1 MRIVIENAG
10 AQRGD
15 LILTQEENGTASQWM
30 IAARGIVKDGGSI
43 ITELSSQP
51 LNKSDDLSNGI
62 VHYVARTKEP
72 VLLHNAAHTHFS
84 YPFAYDSY
92 ITQKQPK
99 SIICMP
105 LSNQGKLNGILYL
118 ENNLITGA
126 FTPERLQILN
136 LLSSQAAISLE
147 NALLYNTLE
156 EKVEERTQQLA
167 QANQEITV
175 LNEMLKE
182 ENLRMSA
189 ELDVTERLQKMM
201 LPTPEEL
208 AKIEG
213 LDIALYIEPADEVG
227 GDYIDVLQHNG
238 HVKIGI
244 GDVTGHGLESGLLM
258 LQTQMGVRT
267 LLNSEER
274 DPKRFLAV
282 LNRSIYDNVQRVNP
296 YRNLSL
302 SLLDYTRTEIGG
314 SLKVSGQHE
323 EVIVVRQGGEIE
335 LVDTSD
341 LGLPLGVDE
350 EIEEFVDSLIIALSP
365 RDGVVLYTDG
375 ITEAKNAKG
384 YRYGQERLCEVISQ
398 QWQGEARSVQQA
410 VLEDLYRHIGSQ
422 KINDD
427 ITLLVAKQ
435 K

>member
-1 MRIVIENAG
+1 MAPYD
-10 AQRGD
+10 A
-15 LILTQEENGTASQWM
+15 GTADQWM
-30 IAARGIVKDGGSI
+30 IAATGLVKDGGSI
-43 ITELSSQP
+43 ITELPSQP
-51 LNKSDDLSNGI
+51 LNKSHDLSLAI
-62 VHYVARTKEP
+62 VYYVAHTKEP
-72 VLLHNAAHTHFS
+72 VVLHDAAHVQFN
-84 YPFAYDSY
+84 YPSAYDSY
-92 ITQKQPK
+92 MIEKQPK
-99 SIICMP
+99 SILCMP
-105 LSNQGKLNGILYL
+105 LINQGKLNGILYL

-126 FTPERLQILN
+126 FTPDRLQILN

-167 QANQEITV
+167 QANQEITL

-182 ENLRMSA
+182 ENLRMRA

-208 AKIEG
+208 AQIEG
-213 LDIALYIEPADEVG
+213 LDIALYIKPADEVG
-227 GDYIDVLQHNG
+227 GDYIDVLQHDG

-267 LLNSEER
+267 LLNSQET
-274 DPKRFLAV
+274 DPKRFLAI

-296 YRNLSL
+296 YRNLTL
-302 SLLDYTRTEIGG
+302 SLLDYTRTESGG

-323 EVIVVRQGGEIE
+323 EVIVVRQDGEIE

-350 EIEEFVDSLIIALSP
+350 EIFEFVDSLIIDLEP
-365 RDGVVLYTDG
+365 DDGVVLYTDG
-375 ITEAKNAKG
+375 ITEAKNPRG
-384 YRYGQERLCEVISQ
+384 DLYGQERLCEVISQ
-398 QWQGEARSVQQA
+398 QWQGKAKSVQQA
-410 VLEDLYRHIGSQ
+410 VLKDLYQHIGPH